1 MYFEKGE
8 YVRSSQQVNSSDKK
22 TFVDNEIKPGTKLEV
37 IDLLV
42 KVRYGNKTMIVSES
56 SLDAIMSE
64 TSDTNND
71 FMGAFSNLFG
81 GKF

>member
-1 MYFEKGE
+1 MYFEKGD

-37 IDLLV
+37 VDILV

-56 SLDAIMSE
+56 SLDPIIPE

-81 GKF
+81 NKF

>member
-1 MYFEKGE
+1 MYFEKGD
-8 YVRSSQQVNSSDKK
+8 YVRSSQQVNSADKK

-56 SLDAIMSE
+56 SLDVIIPKS
-64 TSDTNND
+64 SDGNPD
-71 FMGAFSNLFG
+71 FMETFSNLFG
-81 GKF
+81 GKI

>member
-56 SLDAIMSE
+56 SLDSIVLE

>member
-1 MYFEKGE
+1 MYFEKGD
-8 YVRSSQQVNSSDKK
+8 YVRSSQQVNSADKK
-22 TFVDNEIKPGTKLEV
+22 TFVDNKIKPGTKLEV
-37 IDLLV
+37 VDLLV

-56 SLDAIMSE
+56 SLDAIISE

-71 FMGAFSNLFG
+71 FMETFSNLFG